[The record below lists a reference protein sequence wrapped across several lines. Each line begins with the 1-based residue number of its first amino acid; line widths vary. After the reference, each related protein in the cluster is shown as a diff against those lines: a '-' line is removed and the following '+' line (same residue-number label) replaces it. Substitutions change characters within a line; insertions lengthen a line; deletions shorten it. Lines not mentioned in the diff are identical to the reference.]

1 MKKYLITL
9 FCLTLCQNAFCNL
22 LTETPEIKNSIMDYM
37 NNKLDDTAI
46 RALCE
51 KFLIFANVH
60 NVKITIPLTNGS
72 VFTPKTSMCKTESMN
87 FVEAVL
93 QETSIQLTY
102 AKLEAHSD
110 CTQKMMEDTAR
121 RKCGD
126 REDRRIKDIID
137 QGFSVDFT
145 NAFVDC
151 SKTDNRCLVSRPASK
166 NGFNYYVNFCC
177 GIPVYSCNSKTHEE
191 SANKQTTITTTPMG
205 EFGIYHYGVTPKQ
218 PVLTDYNYSCKPVSK

>member
-22 LTETPEIKNSIMDYM
+22 FTETPEIKNSIMDYL

-60 NVKITIPLTNGS
+60 NVKITIPLPNGS
-72 VFTPKTSMCKTESMN
+72 VFTPTPSMCKTESMN

-93 QETSIQLTY
+93 RATSIQLTD

-121 RKCGD
+121 TECG
-126 REDRRIKDIID
+126 RSLIKYIYN
-137 QGFSVDFT
+137 QGFSVDLT

-177 GIPVYSCNSKTHEE
+177 NIPVYSCNSKTHEG
-191 SANKQTTITTTPMG
+191 SANKQTTTNEPKPVENIHYSVTT
-205 EFGIYHYGVTPKQ
+205 KQ
-218 PVLTDYNYSCKPVSK
+218 PVLTNYNYSCEPVLE

>member
-22 LTETPEIKNSIMDYM
+22 FTETPEIKNSIMDYL

-60 NVKITIPLTNGS
+60 NVKITIPWTNGS
-72 VFTPKTSMCKTESMN
+72 VFTPTPSMCKIESMN
-87 FVEAVL
+87 FVKFVL
-93 QETSIQLTY
+93 QETSIQLTD

-121 RKCGD
+121 IGCGL
-126 REDRRIKDIID
+126 RSIERIKNK
-137 QGFSVDFT
+137 GLSVDST
-145 NAFVDC
+145 NAFV
-151 SKTDNRCLVSRPASK
+151 SFLS
-166 NGFNYYVNFCC
+166 
-177 GIPVYSCNSKTHEE
+177 E
-191 SANKQTTITTTPMG
+191 S
-205 EFGIYHYGVTPKQ
+205 
-218 PVLTDYNYSCKPVSK
+218 